1 MRPSVLLLTSVL
13 RVEQSQDFL
22 LSDLKFC
29 HDFTTSFRHVSTA
42 RYNNINKFHNLYRER
57 EIQNLPGGEERN
69 LESLK
74 FFFFWKVKV
83 FSLIKEKG
91 METDPRPKIIYQTER
106 TNSSPAKE
114 KKCQTEIQQS
124 PKVLLDSIFN
134 LNKEI
139 RWTQVEASL
148 LFYGYTLRL
157 RNKAMNY

>member
-1 MRPSVLLLTSVL
+1 MRPSVVLLTSVL
-13 RVEQSQDFL
+13 RAEQSQDFL

-74 FFFFWKVKV
+74 FYFQRKREIQNLYFFFWKVKV
-83 FSLIKEKG
+83 FSFIKEKG

-139 RWTQVEASL
+139 
-148 LFYGYTLRL
+148 
-157 RNKAMNY
+157 